1 MQLTTSIGTKRII
14 LALAAALVAAVFALA
29 TADDAS
35 AASWRWW
42 QLDNDRCWDAS
53 TLDANGNGY
62 WEVAWYDLDN
72 DCRLDTK
79 LWNSV
84 GGDGFAEAMTHDMNE
99 DGRWEFWLVDTDQR
113 PGHEIVF
120 FDDNADGYYDRW
132 AYVPQ
137 AAPDLSLRT
146 HLAQMGSTVGGRAT
160 YNGAF
165 GLVNMIAGYN
175 GSIAYAPADY
185 DRDGC
190 PDAMDSNNFRRGC

>member
-1 MQLTTSIGTKRII
+1 MQLTTRISTKRTI

-35 AASWRWW
+35 AANWRWW

-53 TLDANGNGY
+53 TLDANGTGY

-79 LWNSV
+79 LWNSA
-84 GGDGFAEAMTHDMNE
+84 GGDAFAESMTYDLNE
-99 DGRWEFWLVDTDQR
+99 DGRWELWLVDTDQR
-113 PGHEIVF
+113 TGHEIVF

-132 AYVPQ
+132 AYVPR

-146 HLAQMGSTVGGRAT
+146 HLAQVGSYVGGRAT
-160 YNGAF
+160 YDGAF
-165 GLVNMIAGYN
+165 GLVNMMAGYT
-175 GSIAYAPADY
+175 GGAAWAPG
-185 DRDGC
+185 DRDNDGC
-190 PDAMDSNNFRRGC
+190 PDGLDNDYRRIDC